1 MRVLAELQKDFQ
13 QYLMS
18 DNTAIQT
25 EIISTEKVSAS
36 ARLDVYRNAYF
47 ARLLEVFHLDYPALH
62 TLLGD
67 DEFRLLTRRYIDA
80 NPSQYRSI
88 RWFGNNLAA
97 FLEERAPYGDNRILA
112 EMARFEWLLTEAFDA
127 PDDAVMSLEEMAMI
141 PFDKWPAMSFRMHTA
156 VRKVDF
162 IWNITQLWKVAEANE
177 ALYPEQHAQ
186 PISYLIWRKNYE
198 VQFASLSP
206 DEAYMLD
213 AMIAG
218 TSFGEICEGL
228 CEWLEPEE
236 VAMHAASLLKRYIID
251 GTVSQVL
258 Y

>member
-1 MRVLAELQKDFQ
+1 MRGLAELQKDFQ
-13 QYLMS
+13 QYLMN
-18 DNTAIQT
+18 DNVAIQA
-25 EIISTEKVSAS
+25 EIISTEKVSAE

-67 DEFRLLTRRYIDA
+67 DEFMLLTRRYVDA
-80 NPSQYRSI
+80 NPSQFRSI

-97 FLEERAPYGDNRILA
+97 FLAQRKPYADNSILA

-127 PDDAVMSLEEMAMI
+127 TDEAVMPLEEMAAI
-141 PFDKWPAMSFRMHTA
+141 PFDKWPEMSFRMHTA
-156 VRKVDF
+156 VKKVDF
-162 IWNITQLWKVAEANE
+162 QWNITQLWKAAEASE
-177 ALYPEQHAQ
+177 PLYPEQHAHL
-186 PISYLIWRKNYE
+186 ISYLIWRKEYE

-213 AMIAG
+213 AMVAG
-218 TSFGEICEGL
+218 TNFGDICEGF
-228 CEWLEPEE
+228 CEWFAPEE
-236 VAMHAASLLKRYIID
+236 VAMHAASLLKRYIVD
-251 GTVSQVL
+251 GMVLQVV